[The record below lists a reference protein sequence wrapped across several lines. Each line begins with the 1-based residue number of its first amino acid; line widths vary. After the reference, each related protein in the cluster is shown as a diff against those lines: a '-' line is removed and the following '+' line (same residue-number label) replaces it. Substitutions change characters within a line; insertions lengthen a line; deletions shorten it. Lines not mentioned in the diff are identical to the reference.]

1 MGTIKF
7 EGELPFE
14 LVTERLPTAT
24 SEGEAVI
31 LTLSV
36 LVPGFP
42 PQIADIRVR
51 LMLEHAEQL
60 AAQIPPAVR
69 RAQARKGW

>member
-14 LVTERLPTAT
+14 LISERLPTVT

-42 PQIADIRVR
+42 PQIADIQVR

-60 AAQIPPAVR
+60 AAQIQPAVR
-69 RAQARKGW
+69 QAQARKGW